1 MSELNNLIPIS
12 YDNPERP
19 TVSGREL
26 HEFLQVKTAY
36 KDWFP
41 RMVEYGFTE
50 GEDFNSLKIER
61 VQDEGGR
68 KVSRT
73 LDDHQLTIPMAKELC
88 MIQRNERGKKARQY
102 FLAVEAQWNSPE
114 AVMRRAVLIAQRQND
129 QLKAANRQLLAEN
142 NDLKPDAEYARAVCV
157 GKNCRTTT
165 SLAKDYGLS
174 AEKLNS
180 ILHGLK
186 IQYKTSDGQW
196 VLYAKYSGKGYTKN
210 RKSTPFQHKSTGD
223 WSTGAASGY
232 KSTGAASGDC
242 STGAASGNYCRAEA
256 FGKNSIAVVNGA
268 CGKACGA
275 LGCYLVLT
283 EYDDDGHMIC
293 AKMARVD
300 GSAIKENV
308 YYTLKNGEFVEVKP

>member
-26 HEFLQVKTAY
+26 HDFLQVKTAY

-50 GEDFNSLKIER
+50 GEDFCSILSEST
-61 VQDEGGR
+61 GGR
-68 KVSRT
+68 PST
-73 LDDHQLTIPMAKELC
+73 DHQLTIPMAKELC
-88 MIQRNERGKKARQY
+88 MIQRNERGKQARQY
-102 FLAVEAQWNSPE
+102 FLAIEAQWNSPE
-114 AVMRRAVLIAQRQND
+114 AVMRRAVLIADRKVKELQSV
-129 QLKAANRQLLAEN
+129 NRSLLAEN

-165 SLAKDYGLS
+165 TLAKDYGLS

-210 RKSTPFQHKSTGD
+210 RKSTPFQHKSTGEWD
-223 WSTGAASGY
+223 TKNTTVWT
-232 KSTGAASGDC
+232 
-242 STGAASGNYCRAEA
+242 EA
-256 FGKNSIAVVNGA
+256 GQRFIYEQLKAVG
-268 CGKACGA
+268 
-275 LGCYLVLT
+275 LT
-283 EYDDDGHMIC
+283 PGIDH
-293 AKMARVD
+293 
-300 GSAIKENV
+300 KENV
-308 YYTLKNGEFVEVKP
+308 EQTAFERGA